1 MSQYPHPQQGNDSG
15 MMILICIALVCVVV
29 WAIHPSLFYGYCVLL
44 YYLWGIVDFPAIHV
58 TVAGKMN
65 LLVWGSQRSETL
77 SAGQMIELMNQTAG
91 ILFLFFVPVAIG
103 GIIISRNHPANRTRR
118 PINIHT
124 LPRIMSAFSPAVI
137 PLLQYGDPR
146 TQLLN
151 TDPPE
156 HRSAMS
162 PDEFATKHKLVIG
175 QRLDRERARLVFE
188 AQAGTPLQGPES
200 FSPAERA
207 LVAVFGLQEF
217 CNDRTAAIGLLDT
230 LNRSCGQPQKEHGGK
245 RGYPRLSL
253 ADKAF
258 RRVMATPKARAWL
271 RHHSTTR
278 TALSALHARDIRLP
292 CIQFRWLKGLDRTL
306 FYVLASSDRP
316 KVFVEGAGVIATAQW
331 ETLIADMSA
340 RLQVA
345 IPPVDDPT
353 AKAVDGLEADLISTG
368 MVVELHRVDP
378 ENLKSPDTGE
388 RDDLFFFAPNEAL
401 QQEEPAPSP
410 PVAPEPDKPTD
421 SAISEKHAPV
431 ASQPQQPESPDSPE
445 QKQPMRFRPG
455 RKN

>member
-1 MSQYPHPQQGNDSG
+1 SG

-137 PLLQYGDPR
+137 PLLQYGDPG

-162 PDEFATKHKLVIG
+162 PDEFAT
-175 QRLDRERARLVFE
+175 
-188 AQAGTPLQGPES
+188 
-200 FSPAERA
+200 
-207 LVAVFGLQEF
+207 
-217 CNDRTAAIGLLDT
+217 
-230 LNRSCGQPQKEHGGK
+230 
-245 RGYPRLSL
+245 
-253 ADKAF
+253 
-258 RRVMATPKARAWL
+258 
-271 RHHSTTR
+271 
-278 TALSALHARDIRLP
+278 
-292 CIQFRWLKGLDRTL
+292 
-306 FYVLASSDRP
+306 
-316 KVFVEGAGVIATAQW
+316 
-331 ETLIADMSA
+331 
-340 RLQVA
+340 
-345 IPPVDDPT
+345 
-353 AKAVDGLEADLISTG
+353 
-368 MVVELHRVDP
+368 
-378 ENLKSPDTGE
+378 
-388 RDDLFFFAPNEAL
+388 
-401 QQEEPAPSP
+401 
-410 PVAPEPDKPTD
+410 
-421 SAISEKHAPV
+421 
-431 ASQPQQPESPDSPE
+431 
-445 QKQPMRFRPG
+445 
-455 RKN
+455 